1 MIDKL
6 VNDINKALTSEA
18 YFSAL
23 ALTLS
28 LPDVCG
34 KAEYPN
40 LKVGER
46 YKKWYDDYLG
56 QYETYEGSE
65 NPYLSGEVVYSLRNS
80 FLHQVTPNIDKNKI
94 FEHRNKKDNFIL
106 IIQPKNEFD
115 IYCDSSS
122 LDSSGEKTYY
132 VNIQRLCFI
141 ITHGALAYYNKNK
154 DKFNFLK
161 YTVQFQY

>member
-6 VNDINKALTSEA
+6 VKDINKALNSEA

-40 LKVGER
+40 LSVGKR
-46 YKKWYDDYLG
+46 YIKWYDDYLG
-56 QYETYEGSE
+56 QYEAYEGAK

-80 FLHQVTPNIDKNKI
+80 FLHQVTPNIDRNRIYEQRNKI
-94 FEHRNKKDNFIL
+94 DDFIL

-122 LDSSGEKTYY
+122 LDSNGEKTYS

-154 DKFNFLK
+154 DKFDFLK
-161 YTVQFQY
+161 YKVQYHD